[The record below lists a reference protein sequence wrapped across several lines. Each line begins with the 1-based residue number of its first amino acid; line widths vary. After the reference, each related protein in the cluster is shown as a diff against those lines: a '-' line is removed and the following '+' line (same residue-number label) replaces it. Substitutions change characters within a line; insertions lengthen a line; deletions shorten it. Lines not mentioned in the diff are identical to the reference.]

1 MENKWQHH
9 ISAKSRFGGLHLREL
24 FSCRDMIA
32 LFVKRNITTTYKQT
46 VLGPLWI
53 FINPLLSTVVY
64 NVVFTGIA
72 GIGTDG
78 TPSFLFYL
86 CGNLIWTLFS
96 GIMNANSGV
105 LTSNAA
111 LFGKV
116 YFPRLS
122 VPVATCITRFFHFFI
137 QLLMLVGFL
146 VYFLASGYNV
156 LPNLNLLLVPVL
168 MLHTAVLATGVGL
181 LLSAMTAKYRDLSV
195 LVGFGTQLWMYAT
208 PVVYP
213 LSEVPEGLRNI
224 IMLNPM
230 SPVVESFRHAFL
242 GSGSMPWNG
251 LAVSAIVTVCVFFV
265 GVAAFNRVERT
276 YLDTV

>member
-1 MENKWQHH
+1 MEKKWQHH
-9 ISAKSRFGGLHLREL
+9 ISSKSRFGGFHLREL

-72 GIGTDG
+72 GISTDG

-96 GIMNANSGV
+96 GIMTANSGV
-105 LTSNAA
+105 LTSNSA

-146 VYFLASGYNV
+146 VYFLLSGYNV
-156 LPNLNLLLVPVL
+156 NPNLSLLLVPLL
-168 MLHTAVLATGVGL
+168 MLQTAVLATGVGL
-181 LLSAMTAKYRDLSV
+181 LLSALTAKYRDLSV

-213 LSEVPEGLRNI
+213 LSEVPDGLKNI

-230 SPVVESFRHAFL
+230 TSVVESFRHAFTGNGSIPWCGL
-242 GSGSMPWNG
+242 GIS
-251 LAVSAIVTVCVFFV
+251 LLVTLCLFFA
-265 GVAAFNRVERT
+265 GVAAFNKVERT